1 MLSPKEPPRRVPGVP
16 AAWPFLD
23 QGVTFENVVLR
34 YAPDLEPVLR
44 GVSFHVKVAS
54 GLSFSHMPAAL
65 IATP

>member
-1 MLSPKEPPRRVPGVP
+1 MMRLKEPPRRIPGVP

-23 QGVTFENVVLR
+23 QGVTFEDVVLR

-54 GLSFSHMPAAL
+54 GLSSSHTPAAL